1 MTDGST
7 YYWAGGR
14 RIPLAASGQVLV
26 DLAAVHD
33 AGLSDAGVQHI
44 RDAGR
49 RLTDLYTLLSESAL
63 PEELTRTERAPGVH
77 PVFLATDGTLLAT
90 LPEVRVESQDPAC
103 LDQVRRMVDDEA
115 LPATVKSEGKGRMV
129 LEPKSHRGAD
139 ALSLAN
145 KLSEAVRLDVAQ
157 ARFLRVVPRPDQVTG
172 QPRSRPLSSGS

>member
-14 RIPLAASGQVLV
+14 KIPLAASGQVLV

-33 AGLSDAGVQHI
+33 AGLSEADVQHI
-44 RDAGR
+44 RNSGR
-49 RLTDLYTLLSESAL
+49 RLTDSFSLLAADAL

-77 PVFLATDGTLLAT
+77 PVFLATDGTLLAA
-90 LPEVRVESQDPAC
+90 LPEVRVESQDPAR
-103 LDQVRRMVDDEA
+103 LDQVRKMIDDEA
-115 LPATVKSEGKGRMV
+115 LPVTVKSEGKGRMV

-145 KLSEAVRLDVAQ
+145 KLSEGVRLDVAQ
-157 ARFLRVVPRPDQVTG
+157 ARFLRVVQRPDQVT
-172 QPRSRPLSSGS
+172 